1 MIIMILPSMADT
13 MLLDAT
19 TVFFVINNMH
29 KLEFDSIEIVNLFS
43 KVDTKLRLKDGLS
56 ELIGEETND
65 IIKSVEKK
73 SMP

>member
-1 MIIMILPSMADT
+1 
-13 MLLDAT
+13 
-19 TVFFVINNMH
+19 MH